1 VALAQARGLVTHER
15 LRFVREPGPWLW
27 LALALGAALRVYL
40 LVFTEGTFDVAIKL
54 HHGTQVGRLGLLEYY
69 RQAQVFNHPPLMGE
83 WFAALAR
90 LAEATGI
97 PFRLLLRAP
106 FALLDLGS
114 ALLLLHLLRGYA
126 YRYAIFAAY
135 WLHPLAAIYSSY
147 HGNTDSAVAF
157 FALLSVWLASTS
169 GASPSATAGPSWPAA
184 AGAALGVG
192 LWIKLPVL
200 VAAPA
205 ILLAFP
211 AWRARWRFAAAAGLV
226 GLAGYLPLAALEP
239 QLLFER
245 IVAYPGSGVETPRG
259 IAIWGIAPVLGLA
272 GTRVAELLAEYN
284 TLVCWVPILVL
295 AWLRRGR
302 LAPCELGASVCGS
315 FLMLYGLTSFWAWQY
330 LAWSVP
336 FWFFLGWRFAALATL
351 LLGGYVYGAYALFTG
366 SPWLLG
372 RWDFVRHGPW
382 PMLLD
387 VLRGAS
393 VLLCF
398 VSAGVLVVRAAWASR
413 DRARERAA

>member
-1 VALAQARGLVTHER
+1 MQERGA
-15 LRFVREPGPWLW
+15 WLW
-27 LALALGAALRVYL
+27 LALALGAALRLYL

-54 HHGTQVGRLGLLEYY
+54 HHGTQIGELGLLEYY
-69 RQAQVFNHPPLMGE
+69 RRAAVFNHPPLMGE

-90 LAEATGI
+90 LAAATDI

-106 FALLDLGS
+106 FALLDLGA
-114 ALLLLHLLRGYA
+114 ALLLLQLLRGC
-126 YRYAIFAAY
+126 RHRQAIAAAY
-135 WLHPLAAIYSSY
+135 WLHPLAAIFSAY

-157 FALLSVWLASTS
+157 FALLAVWLAS
-169 GASPSATAGPSWPAA
+169 GAGAGRAAA

-200 VAAPA
+200 LAAPA
-205 ILLAFP
+205 LFFAFP
-211 AWRARWRFAAAAGLV
+211 GWRERGRFAAAAALV
-226 GLAGYLPLAALEP
+226 GLAGYLPWLALEP

-259 IAIWGIAPVLGLA
+259 ISIWGLAAVAGLG
-272 GTRVAELLAEYN
+272 GTRAAEILAEYN
-284 TLVCWVPILVL
+284 TLVCWLPILAF

-302 LAPCELGASVCGS
+302 LEPRELGASICGS
-315 FLMLYGLTSFWAWQY
+315 FLILYGLTSFWAWQY

-372 RWDFVRHGPW
+372 RWDFVGHGPW
-382 PMLLD
+382 PLHLD
-387 VLRGAS
+387 VLRGAA

-398 VSAGVLVVRAAWASR
+398 VSAGVLLVRAA
-413 DRARERAA
+413 RAEWRRKA

>member
-1 VALAQARGLVTHER
+1 VAPAPARGLVTQER
-15 LRFVREPGPWLW
+15 LHFVREPGPWLW

-54 HHGTQVGRLGLLEYY
+54 HHGTQVGHLGLLEYY

-83 WFAALAR
+83 WFALLAR
-90 LAEATGI
+90 LAETTDI
-97 PFRLLLRAP
+97 PFRVLLRAP

-114 ALLLLHLLRGYA
+114 ALLLLGLLRGHA
-126 YRYAIFAAY
+126 YRYAVFAAY
-135 WLHPLAAIYSSY
+135 WLHPLAAIYSAY

-157 FALLSVWLASTS
+157 FALLSVWLAS
-169 GASPSATAGPSWPAA
+169 SAGSSRPAA

-192 LWIKLPVL
+192 LWVKLPVL

-205 ILLAFP
+205 LFFALP

-259 IAIWGIAPVLGLA
+259 IAIWGIAPVLGLG
-272 GTRVAELLAEYN
+272 GTRLAELLAEYN
-284 TLVCWVPILVL
+284 TLVCWMPILGL

-302 LAPCELGASVCGS
+302 LAPCALGASVCGS

-372 RWDFVRHGPW
+372 RWDFIRHGPW
-382 PMLLD
+382 PIYLD

-398 VSAGVLVVRAAWASR
+398 LSAWVLLVRAAWAE
-413 DRARERAA
+413 RESAT

>member
-1 VALAQARGLVTHER
+1 MTQER

-27 LALALGAALRVYL
+27 LALTLGAALRVYL

-83 WFAALAR
+83 WFAVLAR
-90 LAEATGI
+90 LAEATDI

-114 ALLLLHLLRGYA
+114 ALLLLHLLRDCG
-126 YRYAIFAAY
+126 YRYAILAAY
-135 WLHPLAAIYSSY
+135 WLHPLVVIFSAY

-157 FALLSVWLASTS
+157 FALLSVCFASAA
-169 GASPSATAGPSWPAA
+169 GASWPVA

-205 ILLAFP
+205 IFLAFP
-211 AWRARWRFAAAAGLV
+211 AWRERWRFAAAAGLV

-259 IAIWGIAPVLGLA
+259 IPIWGIAPVLGLA
-272 GTRVAELLAEYN
+272 GTRAAELLAEYN
-284 TLVCWVPILVL
+284 TLVCWAPILGF
-295 AWLRRGR
+295 AWLRRGH
-302 LAPCELGASVCGS
+302 LAP
-315 FLMLYGLTSFWAWQY
+315 
-330 LAWSVP
+330 
-336 FWFFLGWRFAALATL
+336 R
-351 LLGGYVYGAYALFTG
+351 
-366 SPWLLG
+366 
-372 RWDFVRHGPW
+372 
-382 PMLLD
+382 
-387 VLRGAS
+387 
-393 VLLCF
+393 
-398 VSAGVLVVRAAWASR
+398 
-413 DRARERAA
+413 

>member
-1 VALAQARGLVTHER
+1 MQERGA
-15 LRFVREPGPWLW
+15 WLW

-54 HHGTQVGRLGLLEYY
+54 HHGTQVGSLGLLEYY

-90 LAEATGI
+90 LAEASGI

-114 ALLLLHLLRGYA
+114 ALLLLRLMGDCKW
-126 YRYAIFAAY
+126 RYAIFAAY
-135 WLHPLAAIYSSY
+135 WLHPLAAIYSAY
-147 HGNTDSAVAF
+147 HGNTDSALAF
-157 FALLSVWLASTS
+157 FALLAVGLVSRPV
-169 GASPSATAGPSWPAA
+169 A

-192 LWIKLPVL
+192 LWVKLPVL

-205 ILLAFP
+205 LFFAFP
-211 AWRARWRFAAAAGLV
+211 AWRERGRFAAAALGVGLV
-226 GLAGYLPLAALEP
+226 GYLPALALEP

-259 IAIWGIAPVLGLA
+259 IPIWGIVHVLGLA
-272 GTRVAELLAEYN
+272 GTRAAELLAEYN
-284 TLVCWVPILVL
+284 TLVCWVPILVF
-295 AWLRRGR
+295 AWLRRGQ
-302 LAPCELGASVCGS
+302 LAPRELGASVCGS
-315 FLMLYGLTSFWAWQY
+315 FLLLYGLTSFWAWQY

-372 RWDFVRHGPW
+372 RWDFVGHAPW

-387 VLRGAS
+387 VLRSAS

-398 VSAGVLVVRAAWASR
+398 VSAGVLLVRAVLAER
-413 DRARERAA
+413 GREA

>member
-1 VALAQARGLVTHER
+1 VLRVRAAEPAGARGLVRQER
-15 LRFVREPGPWLW
+15 LRFLREPGPWLW

-40 LVFTEGTFDVAIKL
+40 LVCTEGTFDVAIKL
-54 HHGTQVGRLGLLEYY
+54 HHGTQIGRLGLLEYY
-69 RQAQVFNHPPLMGE
+69 RQAPVFNHPPLMGE
-83 WFAALAR
+83 WFAALVR
-90 LAEATGI
+90 LAAATDL

-114 ALLLLHLLRGYA
+114 AWLLLRLLRDCS
-126 YRYAIFAAY
+126 YRYAVFAAY
-135 WLHPLAAIYSSY
+135 WLHPLAAIYSAY

-157 FALLSVWLASTS
+157 FALLSVWLAS
-169 GASPSATAGPSWPAA
+169 GAGGGRPAA

-192 LWIKLPVL
+192 LWIKLPVI

-205 ILLAFP
+205 LWLAFP
-211 AWRARWRFAAAAGLV
+211 TWRERWRFAAAAAGI

-245 IVAYPGSGVETPRG
+245 IIAYPGSGVETPRG
-259 IAIWGIAPVLGLA
+259 ISIWGIAPVLGLA
-272 GTRVAELLAEYN
+272 GTKAAQLLAEFN
-284 TLVCWVPILVL
+284 TLVCWVPILAF

-302 LAPCELGASVCGS
+302 REPRELGASVCGS
-315 FLMLYGLTSFWAWQY
+315 FLILYGLTSFWAWQY
-330 LAWSVP
+330 LAWSIP

-372 RWDFVRHGPW
+372 RWDFVRHAPW
-382 PMLLD
+382 PMHLD

-393 VLLCF
+393 VVLCL
-398 VSAGVLVVRAAWASR
+398 VSAGVLFVRAVLAER
-413 DRARERAA
+413 DRSREREA

>member
-1 VALAQARGLVTHER
+1 VNQEH
-15 LRFVREPGPWLW
+15 LRFAREPGPWLW

-54 HHGTQVGRLGLLEYY
+54 HHGNQVNRLGLLEYY

-90 LAEATGI
+90 LAAATGI

-114 ALLLLHLLRGYA
+114 ALLLLHLLRDCG

-135 WLHPLAAIYSSY
+135 WLHPLAAIYSAY
-147 HGNTDSAVAF
+147 HGNTDPAVAF
-157 FALLSVWLASTS
+157 FALLSVWLASAA
-169 GASPSATAGPSWPAA
+169 GASPPATAGASRPAA
-184 AGAALGVG
+184 AGAALGLG
-192 LWIKLPVL
+192 LWVKLPVL

-205 ILLAFP
+205 LLFAFP
-211 AWRARWRFAAAAGLV
+211 AWRERWRFAAAAGLV

-259 IAIWGIAPVLGLA
+259 IPIWGIAQVLGLA
-272 GTRVAELLAEYN
+272 GTRAAELLAEFN
-284 TLVCWVPILVL
+284 TLVCWAPILAF
-295 AWLRRGR
+295 AWLRRRR
-302 LAPCELGASVCGS
+302 LAPGELGASVGGS
-315 FLMLYGLTSFWAWQY
+315 FLILYGLTSFWAWQY

-351 LLGGYVYGAYALFTG
+351 VLGGYVYGAYALFTG

-372 RWDFVRHGPW
+372 RWDFVGHGAW

-398 VSAGVLVVRAAWASR
+398 VSAGVLLVRAARAEQT
-413 DRARERAA
+413 RARERQA